1 VSNGNGQL
9 TIQHGTVLRGDIR
22 NCRQLDVGGLV
33 EGDVAA
39 ENVTIHEGG
48 RIAGNLRADQIAVHG
63 MLEGDVTVRGL
74 LSIASSGTVEG
85 DIKYGQLSI
94 EAGGNLI
101 ADVRNIPP
109 RLAGDYCIE
118 VQKGGVGKITRE
130 DLQAIDPDDPAEN
143 LEFTVSHPTRGYIA
157 LSSAPDQPV
166 GNFTQADINRG
177 AVMFVHDG
185 SEYSRASF
193 DVVCADAKG
202 GTSGGPQTV
211 RVEIQG

>member
-1 VSNGNGQL
+1 MSNGIGQL
-9 TIQHGTVLRGDIR
+9 TIQNGMVLRGDVR
-22 NCRQLDVGGLV
+22 NCRQLDVAGLV

-39 ENVTIHEGG
+39 ESVTIHEGG
-48 RIAGNLRADQIAVHG
+48 RIAGNLRADQISVHG
-63 MLEGDVTVRGL
+63 TLEGDVTVRGL
-74 LSIASSGTVEG
+74 LSIAKSGTVEG
-85 DIKYGQLSI
+85 DIKYGQLAI

-118 VQKGGVGKITRE
+118 VQKGGFGKITPE
-130 DLQAIDPDDPAEN
+130 DLQAIDPDDPAED

-157 LSSAPDQPV
+157 MSSSPDEPV
-166 GNFTQADINRG
+166 VNFTQADINRG
-177 AVMFVHDG
+177 AVVFVHDG
-185 SEYSRASF
+185 SDNSRASF
-193 DVVCADAKG
+193 DVVCGDAKG